1 MILSDVD
8 IKKEL
13 AAKRIVIKPKPDF
26 DIQLGACSVDFRLAR
41 SFRVFEHSSIPF
53 VDLSKVIPAELTREI
68 VVKENSPFIV
78 QPGELVLASTI
89 EWLELPDDLVGRMEG
104 RSSLGR
110 LGVIV
115 HATASIFA
123 PGWKGNAVLELS
135 NISRLPV
142 ALYPGMRICSFS
154 FEKLSSSTSKP
165 YSKDKNAL
173 YKNQTG
179 TVASKIEKKTTK

>member
-8 IKKEL
+8 IKKEI
-13 AAKRIVIKPKPDF
+13 AAKRIVIEPKPDYSV
-26 DIQLGACSVDFRLAR
+26 QLGPCSIDFRL
-41 SFRVFEHSSIPF
+41 SHNFRVFEHSTIPF
-53 VDLSKVIPAELTREI
+53 VDLGKKIPDELTREI
-68 VVKENSPFIV
+68 TVKKGGSFIV

-89 EWLELPDDLVGRMEG
+89 EWLEIADDIVGRMEG

-115 HATASIFA
+115 HATASIFQ

-154 FEKLSSSTSKP
+154 FEQLSSPTSKP
-165 YSKDKNAL
+165 YYKDKNSL
-173 YKNQTG
+173 YKNQKG
-179 TVASKIEKKTTK
+179 TVASKIKTEK